1 MITKTC
7 LLALIGLLSA
17 AAQAMDSRP
26 CADPR
31 VFPGAAVNAIVM
43 PYRFDERGDG
53 PAGNPASAGPELRL
67 ASRQIAALVHLEVLT
82 SMLKYGAVGATDLL
96 AEADGICDVDRV
108 VARLSQPGAPGALRA
123 GQALVMVWG
132 RLFAQGEQLYVQ
144 SYIRFFRQ
152 GERGPLAEVLNVAA
166 GEGTA
171 RLNLQA
177 NWPTQALAFAPRRI
191 SRTELARVDQ
201 EFRNAM
207 VLRERPDA
215 AAPGRVMAFEPG
227 KSFPYA
233 IKSRQGDWLQL
244 TPMQGGTGGTGGW
257 VKARAGGGDAEA
269 WSLQRW
275 LPELAFVDAVN
286 GMMRLRV
293 GNLSEA
299 EAAPMRLAVEQGLA
313 HYERAVPV
321 DQAPTVWG
329 LGAVMRAQIA
339 WTAGQRSD
347 AAFRYARASTLLPAY
362 AGARNL
368 AAVTALAD
376 TRLDAASA
384 ARLQRQLL
392 AALALA
398 PTDKLVLANLAQL
411 YQLYEKEPS
420 WSPLAPAELLEQAA
434 LVKAAQGR

>member
-1 MITKTC
+1 MARKIWIFVLIC
-7 LLALIGLLSA
+7 LLARG
-17 AAQAMDSRP
+17 AQAMDSRP

-31 VFPGAAVNAIVM
+31 IFPGAAVNAIVM
-43 PYRFDERGDG
+43 PYRVDG
-53 PAGNPASAGPELRL
+53 PAPAPELRL

-96 AEADGICDVDRV
+96 AEADGICDVDSV
-108 VARLSQPGAPGALRA
+108 VARLTQPGAPGALRA

-132 RLFAQGEQLYVQ
+132 RLFGQGEQLYVQ
-144 SYIRFFRQ
+144 SFVRFFRQ
-152 GERGPLAEVLNVAA
+152 GERGPLPELLNVAA
-166 GEGTA
+166 GEGAA

-177 NWPTQALAFAPRRI
+177 SWPTQALAFAPRRI
-191 SRTELARVDQ
+191 SRAELARVDQ
-201 EFRNAM
+201 EFRQAM
-207 VLRERPDA
+207 VLRERPA
-215 AAPGRVMAFEPG
+215 ADAPGRVIEFQPG
-227 KSFPYA
+227 RSFPYA
-233 IKSRQGDWLQL
+233 VKARTGDWLQL
-244 TPMQGGTGGTGGW
+244 APMQAGQGGSSGW
-257 VKARAGGGDAEA
+257 VKARAGGDDAEA

-299 EAAPMRLAVEQGLA
+299 EATPMRVAVEQGLA
-313 HYERAVPV
+313 QYEQAVPV
-321 DQAPTVWG
+321 EQAPTAWG

-347 AAFRYARASTLLPAY
+347 AALRYARANVLLPAY

-376 TRLDAASA
+376 TVLDAASV

-411 YQLYEKEPS
+411 YQFYENKPG
-420 WSPLAPAELLEQAA
+420 WTPLAPAELREQMA
-434 LVKAAQGR
+434 LVKAAQAR

>member
-7 LLALIGLLSA
+7 LLVVISLLTG

-43 PYRFDERGDG
+43 PYRVDDRVDNPATAG
-53 PAGNPASAGPELRL
+53 PALRL

-108 VARLSQPGAPGALRA
+108 VARLTQPGAPGALQA

-144 SYIRFFRQ
+144 SYVRFFRQ
-152 GERGPLAEVLNVAA
+152 GERGPVAEVLNVVA
-166 GEGTA
+166 GEGKTS
-171 RLNLQA
+171 LKLQA
-177 NWPTQALAFAPRRI
+177 SWPMQALAFAPRRI
-191 SRTELARVDQ
+191 SRDELARVDQ
-201 EFRNAM
+201 EFRQAM
-207 VLRERPDA
+207 VLRESPA
-215 AAPGRVMAFEPG
+215 TSAPGRVMAFQPG
-227 KSFPYA
+227 QSFPYA
-233 IKSRQGDWLQL
+233 VKARQGDWLQL
-244 TPMQGGTGGTGGW
+244 APMQGGTGGW
-257 VKARAGGGDAEA
+257 VKARAGGVEAEA
-269 WSLQRW
+269 WSLQNW

-293 GNLSEA
+293 GKLSEA
-299 EAAPMRLAVEQGLA
+299 EAVPMRLAVEQGLA

-321 DQAPTVWG
+321 EQAPTAWG

-347 AAFRYARASTLLPAY
+347 AALRYARANTLLPAY
-362 AGARNL
+362 GGARNL

-376 TRLDAASA
+376 TKLDAASVL
-384 ARLQRQLL
+384 RLQRQLL

-398 PTDKLVLANLAQL
+398 PTDKLVLDNLAQV

-420 WSPLAPAELLEQAA
+420 WSPLAPTVLREQAA
-434 LVKAAQGR
+434 LVTAAQSR